1 MSVDLKQTVEQAA
14 RLLWLYEN
22 GGDVETLRDWSNT
35 PEPIKERLRMAAHAA
50 TLVGLQDLLAIS
62 ASSDLKIA
70 LDMWAACKPQDQP

>member
-22 GGDVETLRDWSNT
+22 EGNVETLRDWNDT
-35 PEPIKERLRMAAHAA
+35 PEPIKDRLRMAAHAA
-50 TLVGLQDLLAIS
+50 ILVGLQDLLAIS

-70 LDMWAACKPQDQP
+70 LDMWAACKPQDGP